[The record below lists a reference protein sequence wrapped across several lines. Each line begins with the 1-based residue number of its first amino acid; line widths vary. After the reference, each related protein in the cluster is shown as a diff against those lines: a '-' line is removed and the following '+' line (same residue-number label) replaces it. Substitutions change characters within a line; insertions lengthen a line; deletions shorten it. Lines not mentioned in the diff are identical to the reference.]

1 MKNLKLSF
9 YSLMVIL
16 LCLLAACKKK
26 TETPAATSQNDQTGT
41 TEADAG
47 MSDVSDYINNKIGGG
62 ANARVAAYQLPCG
75 VVTVDSTTT
84 GGVTTYSMQYGLKTP
99 CGYKYKSGQI
109 AFALQSGTAF
119 NQVGAVIAIT
129 FINYSVLSE
138 ATNTSVTLNGTIND
152 KNITGG
158 YLWQTVIDSDTIK
171 HRLRGKLEITYAN
184 NAVRAVNYFQL
195 RTWSSTDNWQ
205 GLSFSVAGDTS
216 ITSGTS
222 TYTNVSETG
231 YTYADNYYYITNVS
245 TPFLWKNCGQ
255 TYAGPYVLE
264 RADATM
270 YVSVAGVSPANI
282 DVQGGYNWNY
292 TVPSSTPV
300 LVQDSS
306 SNAYKITLNIGTTT
320 QTSYQ
325 LY

>member
-1 MKNLKLSF
+1 MKKLKLGL
-9 YSLMVIL
+9 YSLTVIA

-26 TETPAATSQNDQTGT
+26 TETPAATQNDQTGT

-84 GGVTTYSMQYGLKTP
+84 GGVTTYNMQYGLKTP

-109 AFALQSGTAF
+109 TFALQSGIAF

-138 ATNTSVTLNGTIND
+138 ATNTSVTLNGTIYD

-171 HRLRGKLEITYAN
+171 HQLRGKLEITYAN
-184 NAVRAVNYFQL
+184 NSMRAVNYFQL
-195 RTWSSTDNWQ
+195 RTWASTGGWA
-205 GLSFSVAGDTS
+205 GLSFSVAGDTI
-216 ITSGTS
+216 ITAGS
-222 TYTNVSETG
+222 TYTNVLQTG
-231 YTYADNYYYITNVS
+231 YTYADNYYYITNVP
-245 TPFLWKNCGQ
+245 TPFLWSNCGG
-255 TYAGPYVLE
+255 TYAGPYVLQK
-264 RADATM
+264 ADAIM
-270 YVSVAGVSPANI
+270 YIPNVNISPANI
-282 DVQGGYNWNY
+282 EIQGGYDWNY
-292 TVPSSTPV
+292 TTIASTPT
-300 LVQDSS
+300 LTQNCY
-306 SNAYKITLNIGTTT
+306 SNAYKMTLNIGATT